1 MIPKEA
7 SSLAARDVCLERKL
21 PWDITDLPN
30 KNIWWLDHLN
40 FCPRFI
46 GNIANREKSCL
57 PLVISGIST
66 TWATTLKSIY
76 LLPSLSQKFHIW
88 NKWGVLFSYLPVN
101 THAQINKL
109 SLFSLTWETK
119 GRYWKFIFLSEW
131 MFLLRMKSLI
141 DFTHTS
147 SVFLWFPHLIASS
160 ILFSSL
166 YHLFKNIYLI
176 MYIQYNLL
184 FHLLH
189 QWQ

>member
-7 SSLAARDVCLERKL
+7 SSLATRDVCLERKL

-30 KNIWWLDHLN
+30 KNIWWLGHLN

-57 PLVISGIST
+57 PLVISGIGT
-66 TWATTLKSIY
+66 IWDTTLSIY
-76 LLPSLSQKFHIW
+76 LLPSLSQKFHM
-88 NKWGVLFSYLPVN
+88 KWGVLFSYLP

-119 GRYWKFIFLSEW
+119 AGTGNLSFLSEW
-131 MFLLRMKSLI
+131 MFLLCMKSSI
-141 DFTHTS
+141 DFIHTS

-166 YHLFKNIYLI
+166 YHLFKKH
-176 MYIQYNLL
+176 L
-184 FHLLH
+184 FNNVYSI
-189 QWQ
+189 